1 MTDRLLIFPY
11 HHPSDLEIITDLLPR
26 CREKR
31 SISDPPTVIDIKGLL
46 EIPVVQKRTRLWTT
60 HEGLPIGYMLVD
72 NNNNLVFDFLKG
84 FLNITLEDQLVRMA
98 TEFVQENLQ
107 ILEESYLEIS
117 VREEDEKR
125 ISMLMRGGFRPLTAA
140 TLTYGIS
147 LKHLAPE
154 SEPPV
159 GYNIRQFK
167 GEPELQE
174 LVSLHQAAFES
185 TKKAGEDRAAFMN
198 SPVYDPVLDIVAVS
212 PNDKLAGYAFST
224 IEKLSNHLSG
234 QLNGSIESIAVHPDY
249 QRKGLATCLMNRC
262 LKLISLYGMEQ
273 VYLDSS
279 SENTAMEKTALK
291 TGFQLTGKRLQYNKK
306 IHKQ

>member
-26 CREKR
+26 CRDKR
-31 SISDPPTVIDIKGLL
+31 SISDPPTVVEIKGLL
-46 EIPVVQKRTRLWTT
+46 EIPVIQKRTRIWTT
-60 HEGLPIGYMLVD
+60 HEGLPVGYLLVD
-72 NNNNLVFDFLKG
+72 KANNLVFDFLKG
-84 FLNITLEDQLVRMA
+84 FLNSILEDQLIRMA

-107 ILEESYLEIS
+107 ILEESYLEMT

-125 ISMLMRGGFRPLTAA
+125 IAMLMRSGFHPQAA
-140 TLTYGIS
+140 TTLTYGIS
-147 LKHLAPE
+147 LKHITPE

-159 GYNIRQFK
+159 GYKIRQFK

-174 LVSLHQAAFES
+174 LVSLHQAAYES
-185 TKKAGEDRAAFMN
+185 TKMAGEDRAVFMN

-212 PNDKLAGYAFST
+212 PDDKLAGYAFST
-224 IEKLSNHLSG
+224 IDKLSNHLSG
-234 QLNGSIESIAVHPDY
+234 QLKGSIESIAVHPDH

-291 TGFQLTGKRLQYNKK
+291 TGFQLTGKRLQYRKK